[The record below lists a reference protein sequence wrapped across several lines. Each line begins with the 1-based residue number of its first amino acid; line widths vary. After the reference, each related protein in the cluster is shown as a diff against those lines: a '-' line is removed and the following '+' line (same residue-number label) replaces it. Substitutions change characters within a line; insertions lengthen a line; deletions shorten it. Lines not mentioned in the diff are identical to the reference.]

1 MGQGP
6 GVHLSEL
13 PLPGCED
20 PPLLP
25 LPRLVVHKEVRL
37 AGQCALP
44 AGWRGRH
51 GSPQVC

>member
-13 PLPGCED
+13 ALPGCED

-51 GSPQVC
+51 GSAQVC